1 MNAVPIAAYSIIPGF
16 WSFRHRVV
24 DGLHS
29 LHGGD
34 AKKVDVRRE
43 RPKKIIDAAQPNSE
57 VPDWQL
63 GLLIHAFGDSYAHVQ
78 GLLPVDRP
86 FDPSLTG
93 DSPDALY
100 E

>member
-1 MNAVPIAAYSIIPGF
+1 LNAVPIAAYSIIPGF

-63 GLLIHAFGDSYAHVQ
+63 GL
-78 GLLPVDRP
+78 PVDRP